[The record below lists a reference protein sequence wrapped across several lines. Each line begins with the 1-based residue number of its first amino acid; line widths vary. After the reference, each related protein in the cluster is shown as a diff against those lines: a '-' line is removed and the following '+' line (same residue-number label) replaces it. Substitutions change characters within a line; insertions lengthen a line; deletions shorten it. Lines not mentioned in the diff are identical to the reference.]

1 MLGTGT
7 LGWPRWMVQGGR
19 WEGSS
24 GGGHMYTH
32 GWFMS
37 MNGKNHYNIV
47 ISLQLKLKKKRI
59 KWGTFLVVHWLRLH
73 GPYAGGTGLIP
84 CLEIHLAQ
92 CHQKQN
98 KNKNPKNKQTKS
110 GTNGMQ
116 LQRLGHRGNR
126 YGILTWWTI
135 AAILWAAIWRSPD
148 VEKPRLPAN
157 NHGNAPSWKGI
168 LQPH

>member
-1 MLGTGT
+1 M
-7 LGWPRWMVQGGR
+7 
-19 WEGSS
+19 
-24 GGGHMYTH
+24 
-32 GWFMS
+32 
-37 MNGKNHYNIV
+37 
-47 ISLQLKLKKKRI
+47 
-59 KWGTFLVVHWLRLH
+59 VHWLRLH

-110 GTNGMQ
+110 GNNGMQ

-135 AAILWAAIWRSPD
+135 AAIL
-148 VEKPRLPAN
+148 
-157 NHGNAPSWKGI
+157 
-168 LQPH
+168 